1 MVTRSSH
8 LKTVAAS
15 FEDRLKITP
24 AFGLIGG
31 VRLDDIALERNSLG
45 VFGAVTPGFPFSKTW
60 TPVSYR
66 GAYTWEPIR
75 NLVFYSM
82 YATAFDPVVA
92 TIFNINPGLPV
103 LLTSSRIYETGVE
116 QLLWD
121 NKAEWTFSAY
131 DIVRRN
137 VYQAQGGSPAV
148 FAVAGEVQVKG
159 YELAAAVR
167 PIEGLKLWGNVAFT
181 RARYVDFEFDGGS
194 FTGNIPPNVAPL
206 IVNAGA
212 SYRFNHLW
220 WPLELGASV
229 RHVGTRY
236 IFDDNQ
242 VAMNAYTTAD
252 AYMFIDIEKLSMFP
266 TMESARTLIPGAQP
280 YQ

>member
-1 MVTRSSH
+1 M
-8 LKTVAAS
+8 
-15 FEDRLKITP
+15 
-24 AFGLIGG
+24 
-31 VRLDDIALERNSLG
+31 G

-103 LLTSSRIYETGVE
+103 LLTSSRIYETGVK

-137 VYQAQGGSPAV
+137 VYQAQGGSPRSSMLPARC
-148 FAVAGEVQVKG
+148 GE
-159 YELAAAVR
+159 R
-167 PIEGLKLWGNVAFT
+167 H
-181 RARYVDFEFDGGS
+181 RACRS
-194 FTGNIPPNVAPL
+194 
-206 IVNAGA
+206 
-212 SYRFNHLW
+212 R
-220 WPLELGASV
+220 
-229 RHVGTRY
+229 
-236 IFDDNQ
+236 
-242 VAMNAYTTAD
+242 TAD
-252 AYMFIDIEKLSMFP
+252 RGIEAL
-266 TMESARTLIPGAQP
+266 G
-280 YQ
+280 